1 MTTASQTITATDLSH
16 LRRCIELAA
25 EALEA
30 GDAPFGSVLVDGA
43 GKVLAEDRNRIKS
56 MDDSTRHPEFELARW
71 ATTNMTAE
79 ARADATVYT
88 SGEHCV
94 MCSAAHAHVRL
105 GRIVY
110 VASMRQFVG
119 WLGEFK
125 KEKGEEEEGE
135 VVMSVAPLPVNAVA
149 SAVEVRGPV
158 PELESQIKALHRRY
172 AGL

>member
-1 MTTASQTITATDLSH
+1 MTAASQTFTATDLSH

-43 GKVLAEDRNRIKS
+43 GNVLAEDRNRIKS
-56 MDDSTRHPEFELARW
+56 MNDSTRHPEFELARW
-71 ATTNMTAE
+71 AATNMTAE
-79 ARADATVYT
+79 ARAEATVYT

-94 MCSAAHAHVRL
+94 MCSAAHAHVRIK
-105 GRIVY
+105 RIVY
-110 VASMRQFVG
+110 VASMQQFVG

-125 KEKGEEEEGE
+125 REKGEVGE
-135 VVMSVAPLPVNAVA
+135 VVMNVAPLPVQAVA
-149 SAVEVRGPV
+149 ACVEVGGPV
-158 PELESQIKALHRRY
+158 PELEEEIKALHRRY

>member
-1 MTTASQTITATDLSH
+1 MTGTSQTITATDLPH

-43 GKVLAEDRNRIKS
+43 GKVLAEDRNRIKT
-56 MDDSTRHPEFELARW
+56 MNDSTRHPEFELARW
-71 ATTNMTAE
+71 AATNMTAE
-79 ARADATVYT
+79 ARAEATVYT

-105 GRIVY
+105 KRIVY
-110 VASMRQFVG
+110 VASMQQFVG
-119 WLGEFK
+119 WLEEFK
-125 KEKGEEEEGE
+125 REKGEEGE
-135 VVMSVAPLPVNAVA
+135 VVMNVAPLPVNAVA
-149 SAVEVRGPV
+149 SNVEVRGPV
-158 PELESQIKALHRRY
+158 PELEEEIKALHRRY